1 MRNKTCLIG
10 FAIGLVLLIS
20 CPAADCQIIY
30 GQPTS
35 AQLQMI
41 FTGWTLDY
49 GDSAIDVN
57 QVMIPL
63 SGFVPLGKNLDANYY
78 LANSSNKLNE
88 PTSSSNLSGLS
99 DFNIQVNHAFQDDA
113 FLVSGGINLPTGK
126 KKLSLTDEWP
136 ILQFLSRDFL
146 AFPMSRF
153 GEGFGFNLLF
163 GAARMVGQF
172 KCRGGISYQLIGSY
186 TPINGGPS
194 YNPGDMFNI
203 NAGAE
208 LQKKFSKFNADLIGT
223 LYTPDKLGGT
233 KSFKQG
239 SQVDLRLSGQYGK
252 KSYNLA
258 AGLRYLI
265 RGRNTDYGLNES
277 VVEQLKIY
285 GNEFG
290 ASGVIS
296 LMFND
301 WTFAPMAEIRL
312 IAKNETGLG
321 NSKVYGVGGS
331 LNKNL
336 GANTVFGFGFEYLSG
351 KADASRISL
360 TGYSLN
366 SHLTAGF

>member
-1 MRNKTCLIG
+1 MVGPSTY
-10 FAIGLVLLIS
+10 
-20 CPAADCQIIY
+20 CQIIY

-41 FTGWTLDY
+41 FTGWSLDF
-49 GDSAIDVN
+49 GDSTIDVN

-63 SGFVPLGKNLDANYY
+63 SGFIPLGKNLDANYY

-88 PTSSSNLSGLS
+88 PTSNADLSGLS
-99 DFNIQVNHAFQDDA
+99 DFSIQVNHAFRDDA

-126 KKLSLTDEWP
+126 KKLSLSDEWP
-136 ILQFLSRDFL
+136 VLQFLSRDFL

-153 GEGFGFNLLF
+153 GEGFGLNLLF

-172 KCRGGISYQLIGSY
+172 KCRGGISYQLTGSY
-186 TPINGGPS
+186 TPIADGPK
-194 YNPGDMFNI
+194 YNPGDLFSL

-208 LQKKFSKFNADLIGT
+208 LQKKHSKLNADLLGT
-223 LYTPDKLGGT
+223 LYTPDKLGGG

-239 SQVDLRLSGQYGK
+239 SQLDLRLSGQYGK
-252 KSYNLA
+252 KWYNLA
-258 AGLRYLI
+258 AGIRYLI

-290 ASGVIS
+290 VSGAVS
-296 LMFND
+296 LLFNE
-301 WTFAPMAEIRL
+301 WTFTPMAEARL

-321 NSKVYGVGGS
+321 NSKVYGVGGTLDKS
-331 LNKNL
+331 L
-336 GANTVFGFGFEYLSG
+336 GANTIFGFGFEYLSG

-360 TGYSLN
+360 TGYSLT